1 MQLFAAIACRRG
13 NVESVHSDVIFLRIG
28 LWFFGFFWARL
39 LLFLAFVFVF
49 RRRRSSFVLP
59 CSLSFPS
66 VLVALFCCGFLFSL
80 LRLLLSLLLLCFCS
94 RCCCC
99 CCCCCVRCCCCCGCG
114 SVVDVCRRCCR
125 GSACLRPLNLISC
138 CALPSHEWPGLIL
151 LTLCASRPTLSG
163 ACAKQKK
170 PWRP

>member
-59 CSLSFPS
+59 CSLSFRP
-66 VLVALFCCGFLFSL
+66 
-80 LRLLLSLLLLCFCS
+80 SLLLCSVVGSCS
-94 RCCCC
+94 RCCGCFC
-99 CCCCCVRCCCCCGCG
+99 RCCCFAFVL
-114 SVVDVCRRCCR
+114 VVAVVVVV
-125 GSACLRPLNLISC
+125 AFVVVVVVAVAVPLLMFVVVVV
-138 CALPSHEWPGLIL
+138 GVL
-151 LTLCASRPTLSG
+151 LVFVRLT
-163 ACAKQKK
+163 
-170 PWRP
+170 